1 MDWGIKTVEIY
12 FKFWCRAILNLFVI
26 ISRCQ
31 NSHMKKYQLILGAF
45 ITLLFSYS
53 NQIVAQSSDFK
64 NLDHY
69 LQSEIKAG
77 RLKGVHAAV
86 YQNGKLAYNHF
97 YGFRDVEAKDPM
109 QGNEEYFIQSM
120 TKPIVT
126 VGLMKLV
133 EAGKIKLD
141 DPIEKY
147 LPEFA
152 NVTVVNDPKIGS
164 KTGSH
169 PANASITI
177 RQILSHTSGLSHGI
191 SPIPYDREIFNTAF
205 NLSIKTLAERISKI
219 ATLPLMFQPGTK
231 FTYSLSVD
239 VTARIIEVVSGKPL
253 DVYLKENI
261 WDPLGMKHTGYNLNE
276 GQTKREMM
284 VYDFKADSTL
294 TRALGQ
300 PKPNNNT
307 LFPGVNGLFST
318 THDYMLFAE
327 MLLNKG
333 SLNGVRILKPATV
346 DLMTTTVTDELST
359 KTKVNSNF
367 IHAANGLV
375 VDGMGTLNLEP
386 GYDFGLGL
394 CVLKDPSIPK
404 RDNAAK
410 GEFFWSGANATH
422 FFVNPSQ
429 KLVAVFMTQIGFMPN
444 RNPYGFYF
452 GDEFRKNIYMDIK
465 N

>member
-1 MDWGIKTVEIY
+1 
-12 FKFWCRAILNLFVI
+12 
-26 ISRCQ
+26 
-31 NSHMKKYQLILGAF
+31 MKKINFILATL

-53 NQIVAQSSDFK
+53 NQIEAQAKAFN
-64 NLDHY
+64 NLDNY
-69 LQSEIKAG
+69 LQTEIKAG

-86 YQNGKLAYNHF
+86 YQNGSLVFDHF
-97 YGFRDVEAKDPM
+97 YGFRDVESKDTM

-126 VGLMKLV
+126 VGLMKLY

-147 LPEFA
+147 LPEFK
-152 NVTVVNDPKIGS
+152 NLLVVNDPKIGTAS
-164 KTGSH
+164 GTH

-177 RQILSHTSGLSHGI
+177 KQLLSHTSGLSHGI
-191 SPIPYDREIFNTAF
+191 SPIAYDKEIFKTAF
-205 NLSIKTLAERISKI
+205 DLTIKTLAERVTKI

-231 FTYSLSVD
+231 FTYSFSVD
-239 VTARIIEVVSGKPL
+239 LTARIIEVVSGKSL

-261 WDPLGMKHTGYNLNE
+261 LDPLGMKNTGYNLNE
-276 GQTKREMM
+276 LQTKREMM
-284 VYDFKADSTL
+284 VYDFKLDKTL
-294 TRALGQ
+294 TRAVGQ
-300 PKPNNNT
+300 PKPNNNS
-307 LFPGVNGLFST
+307 LFAGVNGLFST
-318 THDYMLFAE
+318 THDYMVFAE

-346 DLMTTTVTDELST
+346 DLMTTTVTDDLLT
-359 KTKVNSNF
+359 KTKEKSGYIN
-367 IHAANGLV
+367 AATGLV
-375 VDGMGTLNLEP
+375 VDAIGSMNLEP

-394 CVLKDPSIPK
+394 CVLKDPAIAK

-422 FFVNPSQ
+422 FFVNPTQ

-452 GDEFRKNIYMDIK
+452 GDEFRKNIYKDLK